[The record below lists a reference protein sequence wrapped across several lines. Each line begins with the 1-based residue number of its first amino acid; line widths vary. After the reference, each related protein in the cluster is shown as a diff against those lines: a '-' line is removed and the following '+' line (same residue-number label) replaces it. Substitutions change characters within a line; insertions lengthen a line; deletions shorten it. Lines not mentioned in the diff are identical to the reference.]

1 MNQTSLIPVF
11 YRYNSFPKYLEYE
24 SQWKILA
31 QPWSIWSKQIPEVYQ
46 HGNQEYSWFLH
57 FWVWAPN
64 MYWGSNR
71 ENLHVLIS
79 QQHCQQIPYI
89 PSGWWKPWHARNSKP
104 NNWTSKIQVKIW
116 KKVIKHGWKPF
127 FKKYCLWICNYC
139 NTSKYERTCYPRWYS
154 YLWYIS
160 YTSIYMYFLK
170 MTYMVQHNQEEYS

>member
-31 QPWSIWSKQIPEVYQ
+31 KPWSIWSKQIPEVYQ

-127 FKKYCLWICNYC
+127 FKNIVCGYAITAIHQSMKEHVILDDIP
-139 NTSKYERTCYPRWYS
+139 T
-154 YLWYIS
+154 YLFQYIS
-160 YTSIYMYFLK
+160 YTGIYFLK
-170 MTYMVQHNQEEYS
+170 MTYMMQHNQEEYS